1 MSTRRAIAVILLFCL
16 AGCANNPSLSQP
28 PPSSPPSS
36 AAAAPSAEPS
46 GGPTDADAKTIS
58 GTVEE
63 GVEPGCRLLKDA
75 TGSYLLVF
83 DDTAL
88 KAEAPVG
95 AKVTLTGK
103 ATPGMMSTCQQGVPF
118 MVTAVRPG

>member
-1 MSTRRAIAVILLFCL
+1 MLLFCL

-28 PPSSPPSS
+28 LPPSSPPSS
-36 AAAAPSAEPS
+36 AAAEPSTEPS
-46 GGPTDADAKTIS
+46 GGPTGAGAKTIS

-83 DDTAL
+83 GETGL

-95 AKVTLTGK
+95 AKVTLTGTAK
-103 ATPGMMSTCQQGVPF
+103 PGMMSTCQQGVPF

>member
-1 MSTRRAIAVILLFCL
+1 MSTRRAIAVMLLFCL
-16 AGCANNPSLSQP
+16 AGCANNPSLSPP
-28 PPSSPPSS
+28 PPSSAPSS
-36 AAAAPSAEPS
+36 AASTEPS
-46 GGPTDADAKTIS
+46 GGPTDPDAKTIS

-63 GVEPGCRLLKDA
+63 GVERGCRLLKDA

-83 DDTAL
+83 HDTAM

-103 ATPGMMSTCQQGVPF
+103 ASPGMMSTCQQGVPF
-118 MVTAVRPG
+118 IVTAVRPG